1 MFTYCI
7 LRNNNDKNDY
17 EIVETGFSF
26 LAFIFGPAWGLFKK
40 LWIFSLV
47 GFFILFI
54 SKFVLVEANNNYLFF
69 IFSSGSSFF
78 WGFFA
83 RDLYIQKLINN
94 NFSPIKHINAKSKE
108 NALIKYLSEEND
120 E

>member
-1 MFTYCI
+1 MFTYCV

-40 LWIFSLV
+40 LWIFSSI
-47 GFFILFI
+47 GFLILFV
-54 SKFVLVEANNNYLFF
+54 SKFMLFGANNNHLFLT
-69 IFSSGSSFF
+69 FSSASSFF

-83 RDLYIQKLINN
+83 RDLYIQNLIHN
-94 NFSPIKHINAKSKE
+94 NFSPIKHINAKTKE
-108 NALIKYLSEEND
+108 NALIKYLSEEKD

>member
-40 LWIFSLV
+40 LWIFSSV
-47 GFFILFI
+47 DF
-54 SKFVLVEANNNYLFF
+54 LFF
-69 IFSSGSSFF
+69 
-78 WGFFA
+78 
-83 RDLYIQKLINN
+83 LYLN
-94 NFSPIKHINAKSKE
+94 
-108 NALIKYLSEEND
+108 LY
-120 E
+120 

>member
-1 MFTYCI
+1 MFTYCV

-54 SKFVLVEANNNYLFF
+54 SKFMLFEANNNYLFLP
-69 IFSSGSSFF
+69 FSSGSSFF
-78 WGFFA
+78 GVFCK
-83 RDLYIQKLINN
+83 RLI
-94 NFSPIKHINAKSKE
+94 HSKV
-108 NALIKYLSEEND
+108 NT
-120 E
+120 

>member
-1 MFTYCI
+1 MIKMTMKLLKRVF
-7 LRNNNDKNDY
+7 L
-17 EIVETGFSF
+17 FS
-26 LAFIFGPAWGLFKK
+26 IYIGPAWGLFKK

-78 WGFFA
+78 GVSLQEICTF
-83 RDLYIQKLINN
+83 
-94 NFSPIKHINAKSKE
+94 KS
-108 NALIKYLSEEND
+108 
-120 E
+120 